1 LRALFLIALLA
12 ATITAPAS
20 SASDLAAYFPS
31 ETGRTWR
38 YATVKHS
45 TLTAGPESRNSEKRG
60 EVTEKVQGPS
70 EHGTVAVSRV
80 VTEQNSTMGQVRVES
95 VVHVRIAPEA
105 ISVAAIELPRQ
116 GVQTLSPAQPLLL
129 RTVPGPNVEG
139 MQGWLRLAT
148 RLSSQSPSQTESPL
162 GAFPDCIVTETTG
175 SVSGNLNGAPV
186 KDGSIVVKTWYAR
199 GVGLVREERTLEFSV
214 AAPNGG
220 NIQVHEIATKLLEES
235 QSP

>member
-1 LRALFLIALLA
+1 MRAPFFIALLA
-12 ATITAPAS
+12 ATLAAPAS

-31 ETGRTWR
+31 EAGRTWR

-45 TLTAGPESRNSEKRG
+45 TLTAGSESRKSEKRG
-60 EVTEKVQGPS
+60 EVAEKMQGPS

-80 VTEQNSTMGQVRVES
+80 VTEQNSTMGKVRVES

-139 MQGWLRLAT
+139 MQGSLRLTT

-186 KDGSIVVKTWYAR
+186 KGGSIVVKAWYAR

-220 NIQVHEIATKLLEES
+220 NVQVHEVATKLLEES
-235 QSP
+235 HSP